1 MDDLTGESVNDAK
14 YERTQAVREKL
25 NVEINHTNTTL
36 EKVAKDV
43 PAAVAAGDD
52 IYQAVSQIT
61 GRTVTEFL
69 MQGYLMD
76 QNEIPEIDFS
86 KPWWNDNAINSLKL
100 NEKNVYVIWRHQLLS
115 FRLSER
121 SDVQRSDTGGLLS
134 RGSLFFGQ
142 RRDLD
147 N

>member
-52 IYQAVSQIT
+52 ISGSIT
-61 GRTVTEFL
+61 DHRSNGNRISDAWVPD
-69 MQGYLMD
+69 G
-76 QNEIPEIDFS
+76 
-86 KPWWNDNAINSLKL
+86 
-100 NEKNVYVIWRHQLLS
+100 
-115 FRLSER
+115 SE
-121 SDVQRSDTGGLLS
+121 
-134 RGSLFFGQ
+134 
-142 RRDLD
+142 
-147 N
+147 